1 MKHLLFCVLLLI
13 SMGCGG
19 DPDRSS
25 TAPVSGTVTLDGKPL
40 VSGTITF
47 ETTGSRPASGV
58 IKEGE
63 ILNVMTYEP
72 NDGAPVGTHQVSIT
86 ATEIAK
92 SAVVANPGETTDFDP
107 NYMGGG
113 NSLILKKYNNPSTSG
128 LTAEIQSGTENV
140 LQFDLEPK
148 EKKK

>member
-1 MKHLLFCVLLLI
+1 MKHLFFCMLLLI

-19 DPDRSS
+19 GPDRSS
-25 TAPVSGTVTLDGKPL
+25 TAPVSGVVTFDGAPL
-40 VSGTITF
+40 ASGTITF
-47 ETTGSRPASGV
+47 ETTGSRPASGI
-58 IKEGE
+58 IKEGA

-72 NDGAPVGTHQVSIT
+72 DDGAPIGTHKVSIT
-86 ATEIAK
+86 ATETAK

-113 NSLILKKYNNPSTSG
+113 NSLIPEKYNNPSTSG
-128 LTAEIQSGTENV
+128 LVAEISDSPENV

>member
-1 MKHLLFCVLLLI
+1 MKYLLFCVLLLI
-13 SMGCGG
+13 SVGCGG
-19 DPDRSS
+19 GPDRSS
-25 TAPVSGTVTLDGKPL
+25 TAPVSGTVTLDGEPL
-40 VSGTITF
+40 ASGTITF

-58 IKEGE
+58 IKDGE

-86 ATEIAK
+86 ATETAK

-113 NSLILKKYNNPSTSG
+113 NSLIPTKYNNPSTSG
-128 LTAEIQSGTENV
+128 LTADIQSGTENA

-148 EKKK
+148 EEKK

>member
-1 MKHLLFCVLLLI
+1 MKRLFFCMFLLTVI
-13 SMGCGG
+13 GCGG
-19 DPDRSS
+19 GPDRSS
-25 TAPVSGTVTLDGKPL
+25 TAPVSGTVTLDGAPL
-40 VSGTITF
+40 ASGTITF

-58 IKEGE
+58 IKDGE

-86 ATEIAK
+86 ATETAK

-113 NSLILKKYNNPSTSG
+113 NSLILEKYNNPSTSG
-128 LTAEIQSGTENV
+128 LTAEIQSGTANV
-140 LQFDLEPK
+140 LQFNLEPK